1 MDPTPEMGGAV
12 RKDSGTVEKRVLT
25 EGALE
30 GAAPQ
35 P

>member
-1 MDPTPEMGGAV
+1 MDPTPEMDKAV
-12 RKDSGTVEKRVLT
+12 RKDLGRLKRVLT

-35 P
+35 Q